1 MCSNNHLKQYC
12 MKKLIGL
19 VSGMVILVIACS
31 KDDDGGT
38 NNPPGGTVDCSTIS
52 ATFTANVSPLI
63 TSSCAKSGCHA
74 AGSTNGVGP
83 LTTYAQI
90 SAVKTQIRAAVASG
104 NMPKDATF
112 SATQKATITCWID
125 AGALNN

>member
-1 MCSNNHLKQYC
+1 

-19 VSGMVILVIACS
+19 VSVVVLLVIACG
-31 KDDDGGT
+31 KGGY
-38 NNPPGGTVDCSTIS
+38 NNNNNNNNTVDCGTIS
-52 ATFTANVSPLI
+52 TTFSANVSPLI
-63 TSSCAKSGCHA
+63 ASSCAKSGCHA
-74 AGSTNGVGP
+74 TGSTNGPGA

-90 SAVKTQIRAAVASG
+90 FAARAQIRSNVASG

-125 AGALNN
+125 AGAANN

>member
-1 MCSNNHLKQYC
+1 

-19 VSGMVILVIACS
+19 VSGIVILVIACS
-31 KDDDGGT
+31 KGDDGGGN
-38 NNPPGGTVDCSTIS
+38 NNPPVTVDCNTIS
-52 ATFTANVSPLI
+52 ATFAANVSPLI
-63 TSSCAKSGCHA
+63 ASSCAKSGCHA

-90 SAVKTQIRAAVASG
+90 FAARAQIRSNVASG

-125 AGALNN
+125 AGAPNN

>member
-1 MCSNNHLKQYC
+1 
-12 MKKLIGL
+12 MKKIIGL
-19 VSGMVILVIACS
+19 VSGIVILVVACS
-31 KDDDGGT
+31 KDDDGGGN
-38 NNPPGGTVDCSTIS
+38 NNPPPVDCNTIS
-52 ATFTANVSPLI
+52 ATFATNVSPLI

-90 SAVKTQIRAAVASG
+90 FAARVQIRAAVASG

-125 AGALNN
+125 AGAANN